1 MHWENNDSLHQQLRE
16 LNSRV
21 PAPRIEAKEQLQ
33 TMLAEKA
40 RRMDQAKGSEAYAV
54 FALKAACFL

>member
-40 RRMDQAKGSEAYAV
+40 RRMDQAK
-54 FALKAACFL
+54 AAKRMLSSP